1 MDDKNNLLK
10 ALDQFFGKM
19 NIVPAD
25 PEEHYTEQVR
35 EIFRIAYKQG
45 LIDCI
50 PKVTGYFDRATGEM
64 NVRIEIPPKENDSI
78 QVKFTYDDEK
88 FCH

>member
-1 MDDKNNLLK
+1 MDDMNNLQK
-10 ALDQFFGKM
+10 ALDEIFGKM

-35 EIFRIAYKQG
+35 EIFRIAHKQG

-50 PKVTGYFDRATGEM
+50 PKVTGHFNRATGEM
-64 NVRIEIPPKENDSI
+64 NVRIETQPKEIDLI
-78 QVKFTYDDEK
+78 QVKVTYDGEK
-88 FCH
+88 FSY